1 MTKNDE
7 VVDVED
13 EICLFFL
20 FSFLHFLNFLDLDS
34 LSNPF
39 LDLNLPDLDLD
50 ILFYSI
56 NLDYW
61 S

>member
-7 VVDVED
+7 VVDIED

-34 LSNPF
+34 LSNPC

>member
-34 LSNPF
+34 NPF